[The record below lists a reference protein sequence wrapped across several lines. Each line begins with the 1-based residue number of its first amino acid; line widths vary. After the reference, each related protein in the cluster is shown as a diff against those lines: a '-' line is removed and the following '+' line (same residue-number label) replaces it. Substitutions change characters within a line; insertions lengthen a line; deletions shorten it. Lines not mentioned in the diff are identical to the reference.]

1 MYDLTTDLR
10 RELERLPKVDLH
22 RHLEGSLR
30 LETLMDLVKREG
42 LDLPRDKRALQAI
55 VQMRPEEPRTSANF
69 LAKFTH
75 LRNFFRSPEIIHRLT
90 WEAIADA
97 ATDNVRYLELH
108 FTPVALSTAG
118 DFPLSEVVDWVIE
131 AASAAAAEHALHLG
145 LILSVN
151 RHEGIR
157 FAEQVAEIAVDKK
170 GRGVVGL
177 SLAGDESSY
186 SAEPFKPIFSAVRE
200 AGLGISIHAGEW
212 AGPEN
217 VRYAIDVMGAPRIGH
232 GVRIMEDQELVGLA
246 RDRRV
251 AFEIC
256 LTSNLQTGAVPNIR
270 EHPMPGM
277 LQAGLQVTLNTDDPG
292 VSGTSLSDEY
302 ALAVRE
308 LDLSLESIQGLILTA
323 LQASFLPPKKKASLE
338 SEFLADLYPSN

>member
-1 MYDLTTDLR
+1 MSDLQS
-10 RELERLPKVDLH
+10 EMERLPKVDLH

-30 LETLMDLVKREG
+30 LETLMDLVRREG
-42 LDLPRDKRALQAI
+42 LDLPRDKNTLQAI
-55 VQMRPEEPRTSANF
+55 VQMRPDEPRTSENF

-75 LRNFFRSPEIIHRLT
+75 LRNFFRSPEIIHRVT

-97 ATDNVRYLELH
+97 AADNVRYLELH
-108 FTPVALSTAG
+108 FTPVALSEIG
-118 DFPLSEVVDWVIE
+118 GFPLSEVVDWVIE
-131 AASAAAAEHALHLG
+131 SASTAAAKHALELG

-151 RHEGIR
+151 RHEGVK
-157 FAEQVAEIAVDKK
+157 FAEQVAHIAVDQRD
-170 GRGVVGL
+170 RGVVGL
-177 SLAGDESSY
+177 SLAGDEASH
-186 SAEPFKPIFSAVRE
+186 SAEPFEPIFSAVRE

-232 GVRIMEDQELVGLA
+232 GVRIMEDQEVVGLA

-256 LTSNLQTGAVPNIR
+256 LTSNVQTGAVSNIR
-270 EHPMPGM
+270 EHPMLRM

-292 VSGTSLSDEY
+292 VSNTRLSDEY
-302 ALAVRE
+302 TLAVRE
-308 LDLSLESIQGLILTA
+308 LDLSLESIRGLILTA
-323 LQASFLPPKKKASLE
+323 LQASFLPPRKKANLE
-338 SEFLADLYPSN
+338 SEFLADMLPSN